1 MIFFIPK
8 NTETY
13 DQIFERV
20 LTIKCENMYNI
31 VSIFVYMT
39 NIANKYD
46 FYCHDP
52 TAQWAKNG
60 KIVRLFYIGIFFLDF

>member
-1 MIFFIPK
+1 MTSLYYSQLLFNQKSKIDDFFLPQ

-46 FYCHDP
+46 FYCHM
-52 TAQWAKNG
+52 TRRTVG
-60 KIVRLFYIGIFFLDF
+60 